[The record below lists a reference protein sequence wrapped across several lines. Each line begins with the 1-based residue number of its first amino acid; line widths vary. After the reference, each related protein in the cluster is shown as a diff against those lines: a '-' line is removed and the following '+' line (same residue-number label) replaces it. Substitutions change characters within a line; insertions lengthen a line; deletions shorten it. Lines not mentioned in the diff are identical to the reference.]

1 MTDLT
6 GKTALVTGASRG
18 IGRAIARR
26 LAADGASVAVHYG
39 SNDVAAK
46 ETVAAIAE
54 AGGSAFT
61 IRAEFGV
68 PGDIDTLFSGLTDGL
83 GDRRLDILV
92 NNAGIARSDATIT
105 QATVD
110 AFDRLFAVNV
120 RTPLFVIQRALPLM
134 SDGGRIINVGSA
146 VARMAV
152 STELV
157 YSMTKAAVQ
166 MLSTNLANVLGTRG
180 ITVNTLAPGMTRT
193 DTTAMLEQYPEFEAS
208 INQITALDR
217 LGEPAEIAAAAAFL
231 ASDDGRWVTGTT
243 LDVSGGIWL
252 GPRIP

>member
-18 IGRAIARR
+18 IGRAIAMR
-26 LAADGASVAVHYG
+26 LARDGALVAVHYG
-39 SNDVAAK
+39 SNEVAAK
-46 ETVAAIAE
+46 ETVTAIAA
-54 AGGSAFT
+54 AGGSAFPV
-61 IRAEFGV
+61 RAELGV
-68 PGDIDTLFSGLTDGL
+68 PGDVDRLFTELARGL
-83 GDRRLDILV
+83 GERKLDVLV
-92 NNAGIARSDATIT
+92 NNAAIARSDARIEQT
-105 QATVD
+105 TVES
-110 AFDRLFAVNV
+110 FDRLFAVNV
-120 RTPLFVIQRALPLM
+120 RAPLFIIQRALPLM
-134 SDGGRIINVGSA
+134 PDGGRIVNIGSA

-152 STELV
+152 ATELV

-166 MLSTNLANVLGTRG
+166 MLSSNLANALGTRG

-208 INQITALDR
+208 INQMTALDR
-217 LGEPAEIAAAAAFL
+217 LGEPAEIAAATAFL
-231 ASDDGRWVTGTT
+231 AGHDGRWVTGTT